1 MKLTTFHVL
10 TQDQIA
16 STKEIYCLHLRV
28 MIFFRIPKSLYRIAS
43 YRFRFCVDFTS
54 RSACLLEIIMTD
66 EDYMRIALQEAKA
79 AAIEG
84 EIPVGAV
91 LVHDGSII
99 ARARNANRAS
109 HDPTRHAELDAIRLA
124 TRAFGNERLLECK
137 LFVTKEPCAMCA
149 GAIVHA
155 RIKRL
160 IIGARDEKYG
170 ACGSVL
176 SVCGN
181 EKLNHVPQIVFGV
194 LEKESSLLLRQFF
207 EELRQKNIR

>member
-1 MKLTTFHVL
+1 
-10 TQDQIA
+10 
-16 STKEIYCLHLRV
+16 
-28 MIFFRIPKSLYRIAS
+28 
-43 YRFRFCVDFTS
+43 
-54 RSACLLEIIMTD
+54 MTD
-66 EDYMRIALQEAKA
+66 EDYMRIALQEAEA
-79 AAIEG
+79 AAEEG

-91 LVHDGSII
+91 IVHEGTII

-109 HDPTRHAELDAIRLA
+109 HDPTRHAELEAIRLA
-124 TRAFGNERLLECK
+124 ASALKNERLVACE

-155 RIKRL
+155 RIRRL

-181 EKLNHVPQIVFGV
+181 EKLNHVPEIVFGV
-194 LEKESSLLLRQFF
+194 LENESSLLLRQFF
-207 EELRQKNIR
+207 EELRHNKIR